1 MQCDILQCD
10 AFNVITTNASYS
22 PTDAIVSRYGTFN
35 TTSGSLQASSDSFYW
50 FSFGAEI
57 PANTLAS
64 ISLLNTNSFR
74 ISKTHTNF
82 TDSDIVTRSG
92 VIRLQA
98 GSTVSLVSVYPTLH
112 TYWCGF
118 RLDTLFNPLIA
129 FFAASYTKTMNAGTV
144 TFNNSL
150 INEGGAW
157 NDSASAF
164 TAPVSG
170 IYFFTFSGGVSA
182 NKRPLI
188 RLVLNNITVVATA
201 QFGGGGLIKPG
212 GGPGVDVV
220 SRSILLQLNESD
232 VLQMISPQS
241 ANMPLYSDIA
251 SMATSI
257 SGFLYNPIGCTPV
270 RPQLIDLCPCLVFIT
285 KTRVHLA

>member
-1 MQCDILQCD
+1 M
-10 AFNVITTNASYS
+10 
-22 PTDAIVSRYGTFN
+22 
-35 TTSGSLQASSDSFYW
+35 
-50 FSFGAEI
+50 
-57 PANTLAS
+57 
-64 ISLLNTNSFR
+64 
-74 ISKTHTNF
+74 
-82 TDSDIVTRSG
+82 TRSG

-118 RLDTLFNPLIA
+118 RLDTLFSPLVA

-188 RLVLNNITVVATA
+188 RLLLNNNTVVATA
-201 QFGGGGLIKPG
+201 QFGGGGLIKPS

-220 SRSILLQLNESD
+220 SRSILLQLNASD

-241 ANMPLYSDIA
+241 ANLPLYSDPLQAWPRPYLDFSTIHWMQPSKA
-251 SMATSI
+251 ATYGFI
-257 SGFLYNPIGCTPV
+257 WLTVKYFLYKLNK
-270 RPQLIDLCPCLVFIT
+270 RPSQERT
-285 KTRVHLA
+285 